1 VTGTG
6 LACPYCAGE
15 LSPSVLACQHCGRM
29 VGHLLPML
37 ARQAALSMELATL
50 RAELAELREQSVRPA
65 TTPEAPAAPAASAA
79 PAGAPARTIR
89 STAATL
95 AAAVLVVAVTS
106 AFLHW
111 LLLFVYDAPPM
122 LLRVVTLAVPLAL
135 GARASRMVDG
145 SLATHVL
152 ASVCCGLTAVAAMF
166 TVTHLI
172 DSVPLLPQDA
182 REAREALE
190 YSASIALAFLTGYL
204 LTHSLRRARLRPV
217 SVTAPGALIGHA
229 QRFQQLAGLLSP
241 ICAGGLALYSG
252 LKSLAGE

>member
-1 VTGTG
+1 
-6 LACPYCAGE
+6 
-15 LSPSVLACQHCGRM
+15 M
-29 VGHLLPML
+29 
-37 ARQAALSMELATL
+37 
-50 RAELAELREQSVRPA
+50 
-65 TTPEAPAAPAASAA
+65 
-79 PAGAPARTIR
+79 
-89 STAATL
+89 
-95 AAAVLVVAVTS
+95 TS

-145 SLATHVL
+145 SLAAHVL
-152 ASVCCGLTAVAAMF
+152 ASVCCGLAAVAAMF

-204 LTHSLRRARLRPV
+204 LTHSLRRATLRPV
-217 SVTAPGALIGHA
+217 AATAPGALIGYA

>member
-1 VTGTG
+1 MTGTG

-15 LSPSVLACQHCGRM
+15 LSPAVLACQHCGRM

-37 ARQAALSMELATL
+37 ARQTALSAELATL
-50 RAELAELREQSVRPA
+50 RAELAELRALSVRPV
-65 TTPEAPAAPAASAA
+65 TAPAAS
-79 PAGAPARTIR
+79 PALAGVPARTNR

-95 AAAVLVVAVTS
+95 VAAVLLVAVTS
-106 AFLHW
+106 ALLHW

-122 LLRVVTLAVPLAL
+122 LLRILTLGVPMVL
-135 GARASRMVDG
+135 GVRASRIG
-145 SLATHVL
+145 GASLVTHAL
-152 ASVCCGLTAVAAMF
+152 ASVCCGLAAVAAMF

-172 DSVPLLPQDA
+172 DGVPLLPQDA

-190 YSASIALAFLTGYL
+190 YSISIALAFLTGFL
-204 LTHSLRRARLRPV
+204 LTHSLSQASRRPV
-217 SVTAPGALIGHA
+217 TDTAPGNGPGALIGYA

-252 LKSLAGE
+252 LKSLAG